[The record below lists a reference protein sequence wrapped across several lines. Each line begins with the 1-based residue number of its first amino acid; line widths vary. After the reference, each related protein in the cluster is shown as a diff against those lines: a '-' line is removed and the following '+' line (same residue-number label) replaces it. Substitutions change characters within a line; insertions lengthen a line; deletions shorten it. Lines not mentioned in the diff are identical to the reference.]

1 MNLGSSRQTFYRTA
15 NSYETRIQYLEA
27 FPAGSFRYSI
37 DRGLVPLLSKAT
49 AESLAITQSSRPTS
63 LPPSPH
69 QCSNAMR
76 PACNRRPP
84 ITSSLGSSFFDK
96 SSSAQQE
103 KNFPARAPFSNELPS
118 AHRPAFHE
126 TKNNQAKT
134 ETKEPDD
141 IIQAC
146 KLDDY
151 LQHGLDLQLA
161 ATFSRIRHVPLKPK
175 TRRWTLLWTTGKQLP
190 LRSRSLDRLPPAAR
204 AKAPTEEHASVTRS
218 PRLKVNI
225 DAPNLDTTPSNLQ
238 TSSKPVSVASQR
250 AQSPSEQTLPYPLV
264 SATDPTAAIEAR
276 DPPSTSFNID
286 LAAQTAT
293 LPYPLV
299 SATNPTAA
307 TSFLSITSI
316 TSPVSSTITHA
327 VPTPNL
333 EPSSPDHEDI
343 STLPTP
349 SESSPLPK
357 QKNTPDSYLPTD
369 SNNTDV
375 YPTIQDFPECFDEAE
390 LVSITVLDDF
400 VDPQLAQ
407 TLLNHHY
414 NTTQTTT
421 ITSRPLARMKIK
433 LTRKEKRKRPPTR
446 LQLPTTLF
454 YFMSDIL
461 TLCPPHLTTFDLSLS
476 IIHINH

>member
-1 MNLGSSRQTFYRTA
+1 
-15 NSYETRIQYLEA
+15 
-27 FPAGSFRYSI
+27 
-37 DRGLVPLLSKAT
+37 
-49 AESLAITQSSRPTS
+49 
-63 LPPSPH
+63 
-69 QCSNAMR
+69 MR
-76 PACNRRPP
+76 PASNRRPP

-103 KNFPARAPFSNELPS
+103 KNFPTQAPFSNELPS

-141 IIQAC
+141 IIVDC
-146 KLDDY
+146 KISVGDPQSPQSGLLTVPPPEHSKLGSLMTTSNTDLICSARPSSCDAVTCLSSLRPAAGPSSG
-151 LQHGLDLQLA
+151 LQGNN
-161 ATFSRIRHVPLKPK
+161 SPS
-175 TRRWTLLWTTGKQLP
+175 
-190 LRSRSLDRLPPAAR
+190 RSRSLDRIPPAAR
-204 AKAPTEEHASVTRS
+204 AKAPIEEHASVTPS

-225 DAPNLDTTPSNLQ
+225 DTPNLDTTPSDSQ
-238 TSSKPVSVASQR
+238 TSSKPVSVASQP
-250 AQSPSEQTLPYPLV
+250 AQSPYKQTLPYPLV
-264 SATDPTAAIEAR
+264 SATDLTAAIEAQ

-299 SATNPTAA
+299 SATDPTAA
-307 TSFLSITSI
+307 TSFLSITPI
-316 TSPVSSTITHA
+316 TSPASSTITHA

-343 STLPTP
+343 STLLTP

-400 VDPQLAQ
+400 VDPQLAPDFTQ
-407 TLLNHHY
+407 ASLQHYDNINNYLKTLGSDETKINKKKKKKKKKKK
-414 NTTQTTT
+414 TPDP
-421 ITSRPLARMKIK
+421 TSTPDN
-433 LTRKEKRKRPPTR
+433 PV
-446 LQLPTTLF
+446 LF
-454 YFMSDIL
+454 YV
-461 TLCPPHLTTFDLSLS
+461 
-476 IIHINH
+476 

>member
-1 MNLGSSRQTFYRTA
+1 
-15 NSYETRIQYLEA
+15 
-27 FPAGSFRYSI
+27 YST

-76 PACNRRPP
+76 PASNRRPP

-103 KNFPARAPFSNELPS
+103 KNFPTQAPFSNELPS

-141 IIQAC
+141 IIVDC
-146 KLDDY
+146 KISVGDPQSPQSGLLTVPPPEHSKLGSLMTTSNTDLICSARPSSCDAVTCLSSLRPAAGPSSG
-151 LQHGLDLQLA
+151 LQGNN
-161 ATFSRIRHVPLKPK
+161 SPS
-175 TRRWTLLWTTGKQLP
+175 
-190 LRSRSLDRLPPAAR
+190 RSRSLDRIPPAAR
-204 AKAPTEEHASVTRS
+204 AKAPIEEHASVTPS

-225 DAPNLDTTPSNLQ
+225 DTPNLDTTPSDSQ
-238 TSSKPVSVASQR
+238 TSSKPVSVASQP
-250 AQSPSEQTLPYPLV
+250 AQSPYKQTLPYPLV
-264 SATDPTAAIEAR
+264 SATDPTAAIEAQ

-299 SATNPTAA
+299 SATDPTAA
-307 TSFLSITSI
+307 TSFLSITPI
-316 TSPVSSTITHA
+316 TSPASSTITHA

-333 EPSSPDHEDI
+333 ELSSPDHEDI
-343 STLPTP
+343 STLLTP

-400 VDPQLAQ
+400 VDPQLAPDFTQ
-407 TLLNHHY
+407 ASLQHYDNINNYLKTLGSDETKINKKKKKKKKKKK
-414 NTTQTTT
+414 TPDP
-421 ITSRPLARMKIK
+421 TSTPDN
-433 LTRKEKRKRPPTR
+433 PV
-446 LQLPTTLF
+446 LF
-454 YFMSDIL
+454 YV
-461 TLCPPHLTTFDLSLS
+461 
-476 IIHINH
+476 